1 MPLFPG
7 KFDERQE
14 LKDWWNDDRR
24 AAAADGPALRA
35 SGQSK
40 YGVMRI
46 VSLPGE
52 AEMKEGGGIRYY
64 GTYSATFTNRQGV
77 VTTLEPLADL
87 ALHQELSPSSI
98 EVYSFAGYDLLLFQ
112 LDSFRFSRSFDGGE
126 GRIMAFAATEQG
138 EFYPLTF
145 QYAAGEGLQSLSVFP
160 INASQPV
167 ESDGAQL
174 RLHAWVGHEEYEL
187 ALKPS
192 LEQRA
197 LIVADEADRGG
208 ETAFLAEITRQ
219 YAGRLEQ
226 ALGLEEGSYS
236 EEKLDDKLLRALFSD
251 QAWSNPG
258 FQHLRR
264 DFAESKR
271 KGSSSRA
278 FAWMPI
284 EARFVSPDQIRFTF
298 TLNLWYAIG
307 LAAHLEV
314 GLKLENGVWTIRDL
328 GTLETEK
335 LEGLPGYNGLLI
347 ENPLTFD

>member
-1 MPLFPG
+1 
-7 KFDERQE
+7 
-14 LKDWWNDDRR
+14 
-24 AAAADGPALRA
+24 
-35 SGQSK
+35 
-40 YGVMRI
+40 
-46 VSLPGE
+46 
-52 AEMKEGGGIRYY
+52 
-64 GTYSATFTNRQGV
+64 
-77 VTTLEPLADL
+77 
-87 ALHQELSPSSI
+87 
-98 EVYSFAGYDLLLFQ
+98 
-112 LDSFRFSRSFDGGE
+112 
-126 GRIMAFAATEQG
+126 MAFAATEQG